1 MYCVLSGVQ
10 LVAISNSPLDGTLD
24 GNSSILLYK
33 LNNVAK
39 EQKIQQLIKS
49 EKGVLLGEGEGIH
62 LGNI

>member
-10 LVAISNSPLDGTLD
+10 LVAISNPPLDGTLD

-49 EKGVLLGEGEGIH
+49 EMGVLLGEGEGIH